1 MMADFLNSS
10 EKRLCIL
17 ILISVKYFKKV
28 RIKIPKLRPYFNLLF
43 DSDPAECLQSILSR
57 FLPNLLNSYFE

>member
-1 MMADFLNSS
+1 MMADYLNSS

-28 RIKIPKLRPYFNLLF
+28 RIKIPKLRPYFNVINDVLIGLKN
-43 DSDPAECLQSILSR
+43 ELSYR
-57 FLPNLLNSYFE
+57 QIQQLYGASRG

>member
-1 MMADFLNSS
+1 MMADFLNYS

-28 RIKIPKLRPYFNLLF
+28 RIKILKLRPYFIGHW
-43 DSDPAECLQSILSR
+43 EIWLQRLT
-57 FLPNLLNSYFE
+57 LPRKVDAQFNEKICQLI